1 MPLSPDATDITR
13 SPYSSIWKLAW
24 PQVVMMFFHFTIG
37 FVDVWVAGRL
47 GRNVQACMGIISQ
60 AQFFFLVVAMAFAN
74 GSVAAIS
81 QSAGAGLF
89 RRVQRYV
96 GLGMELG
103 AFLGLVLFAGGLLA
117 RPLLFTVLQI
127 PEEVEEVARYLF
139 NVYLFILPAYYLFII
154 SNAVFRARK
163 QVLCPLYSIV
173 LVAAVNTLGDLG
185 FGLGYF
191 GLPAYGYKGLAWATF
206 FSVLMGAVFNL
217 LVLRRSGAL
226 ALKSFAPWRWVRC
239 ALPYLLK
246 VAWPAGL
253 MQIIWHSA
261 YLLLFSITA
270 SLPAGQ
276 VIALAGMSAGLR
288 VESLFYLPAFAF
300 NFTAA
305 ILVGHYLGA
314 GNAQEAKRFGYRILG
329 LGMIVV
335 SVITAFA
342 WPWLDE
348 IAAFVAPDPAVHAV
362 AVNYLHYNLAA
373 LPFVVVTMV
382 LGGAL
387 TGAGATMYQMAV
399 VGTAAWAIRLP
410 LAWFLG
416 HVVYEDAEGIWIAML
431 SSMIVQAVAMLAVYQ
446 FSNWQQFAMRGN
458 GRRNRKSG

>member
-1 MPLSPDATDITR
+1 MSIPLEDTSITR
-13 SPYSSIWKLAW
+13 SPYRTIWRLAW
-24 PQVVMMFFHFTIG
+24 PQVVMMFFHFAIG

-47 GRNVQACMGIISQ
+47 GRNVQACMGIITQ
-60 AQFFFLVVAMAFAN
+60 AQFFFLVVAIAFAN

-96 GLGMELG
+96 GLGLELG
-103 AFLGLVLFAGGLLA
+103 VILGLLLFIGGLLA
-117 RPLLFTVLQI
+117 RPLLFAVLQI
-127 PEEVEEVARYLF
+127 PEEVQEVARYLF

-173 LVAAVNTLGDLG
+173 LVTAVNTLGDLG

-191 GLPAYGYKGLAWATF
+191 GLPAFGYKGLAWATF
-206 FSVLMGAVFNL
+206 FSVFMGAVFNL
-217 LVLRRSGAL
+217 LVLQRSGAL

-239 ALPYLLK
+239 ALPYLFK

-253 MQIIWHSA
+253 MQIVWHSA

-270 SLPAGQ
+270 SLPAGK

-314 GNAQEAKRFGYRILG
+314 KNPKEAKRLGYRILV
-329 LGMIVV
+329 LGMGVV
-335 SVITAFA
+335 SVVTLAA

-348 IAAFVAPDPAVHAV
+348 IAAFVAPDPAVHAI
-362 AVNYLHYNLAA
+362 AVNYLYYNLAA
-373 LPFVVVTMV
+373 LPCVVVTMV

-387 TGAGATMYQMAV
+387 TGAGATLYQMAV
-399 VGTAAWAIRLP
+399 VGTAAWVVRLP
-410 LAWFLG
+410 LAWILG
-416 HVVYEDAEGIWIAML
+416 HVVYKNAEGIWIAMFC
-431 SSMIVQAVAMLAVYQ
+431 SMLVQALAMLAVYQ
-446 FSNWQQFAMRGN
+446 FSNWQRFALRGN
-458 GRRNRKSG
+458 GVKKAAVR